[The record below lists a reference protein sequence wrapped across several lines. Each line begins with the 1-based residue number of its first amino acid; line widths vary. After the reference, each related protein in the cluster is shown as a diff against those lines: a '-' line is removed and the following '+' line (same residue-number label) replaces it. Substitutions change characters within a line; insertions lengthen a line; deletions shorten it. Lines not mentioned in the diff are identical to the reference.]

1 MVFWDILVRCG
12 TIGVSLVY
20 LCISATG
27 PWRVPGQLYKPFKG
41 PLPIKYLFA
50 RNRRGFP
57 TRRYWFTPSPPPKQ
71 INDLFYFRY
80 LGFLALNCDLPLPYI
95 WMAKAQ
101 RFYKLLLTITRVSN
115 KMQLFEHCLLWNM
128 SKSAKANLP
137 TCLCREPKKEAGGS
151 TVTSTFF
158 KCCEAGYIKIQLH
171 LLFHLPIS
179 AHPHLKS
186 VKQTPIVVAY
196 ERDHRKYIHSLVLT
210 TVQEKK
216 PKHFHCSNSLNWL
229 RFDSELTKS
238 LFPEE
243 WPDWKKYLA

>member
-1 MVFWDILVRCG
+1 
-12 TIGVSLVY
+12 
-20 LCISATG
+20 
-27 PWRVPGQLYKPFKG
+27 
-41 PLPIKYLFA
+41 
-50 RNRRGFP
+50 
-57 TRRYWFTPSPPPKQ
+57 
-71 INDLFYFRY
+71 
-80 LGFLALNCDLPLPYI
+80 
-95 WMAKAQ
+95 
-101 RFYKLLLTITRVSN
+101 
-115 KMQLFEHCLLWNM
+115 M
-128 SKSAKANLP
+128 SKSAKASLP

-216 PKHFHCSNSLNWL
+216 PQTFSLL
-229 RFDSELTKS
+229 KFSELTAVRFRTDEVT
-238 LFPEE
+238 LPRGV
-243 WPDWKKYLA
+243 A